1 MIVWLNVISIY
12 KYIVG
17 VIGQKWGKSVC
28 NRDDLASKNMSHHD
42 DRRTNAAGQTNKP
55 TSQPTHGHEGS

>member
-1 MIVWLNVISIY
+1 MYSNAE
-12 KYIVG
+12 G

-42 DRRTNAAGQTNKP
+42 DRRTATAEQTNKP